1 MSIPVDS
8 SVLLVDDAV
17 DLGRAARSEAEA
29 TAAED
34 EEEGRVKLSLKGS
47 SEGEEEEGRVDVERE
62 DTERGGR
69 EEE

>member
-1 MSIPVDS
+1 MSVPVDS
-8 SVLLVDDAV
+8 SVLLADAV
-17 DLGRAARSEAEA
+17 DLGRAARSESEA

-47 SEGEEEEGRVDVERE
+47 SEGEEEGGRVDAERE
-62 DTERGGR
+62 GMEREGR